1 MKKVYALTVYDVKL
15 KGLIVTQYYSNL
27 RAANKSFETIKKRLT
42 EKYDLDI
49 DGFKEWTLMD
59 NGSNRTDVY
68 EGLYN
73 VSIVRWS
80 VQKDPSTWLASF

>member
-1 MKKVYALTVYDVKL
+1 MKKVYELTVYDVKS
-15 KGLIVTQYYSNL
+15 KCFITNQYYSNL
-27 RAANKSFETIKKRLT
+27 RAAKESFETIKKHLT

-49 DGFKEWTLMD
+49 DGFKQWTLMD

-73 VSIVRWS
+73 VSIVKWS
-80 VQKDPSTWLASF
+80 VQKDPSTWV